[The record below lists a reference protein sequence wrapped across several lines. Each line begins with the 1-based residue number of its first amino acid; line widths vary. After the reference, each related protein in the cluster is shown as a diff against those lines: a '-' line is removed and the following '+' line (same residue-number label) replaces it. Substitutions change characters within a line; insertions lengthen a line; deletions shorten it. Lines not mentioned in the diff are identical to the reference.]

1 MTDPALP
8 QRSIDQLLER
18 AESLAAAWGARAR
31 ASTTVGQERAIL
43 RLLGVTGLDRS
54 GHPLAGAAVD
64 RWLSTSRD
72 GLGGGIAL
80 PFAMALMEYDLEPQG
95 LALDVASGAVDLAL
109 ESQLL
114 RDPARRASAGSE
126 ATRLMVAATDRDLD
140 PEEVEP
146 GGRERGHLLE
156 GIVQVPLV
164 KGRAEPRPTCL
175 TE

>member
-8 QRSIDQLLER
+8 QRSIDQLRDR

-43 RLLGVTGLDRS
+43 RLLVVTGLDRS

-114 RDPARRASAGSE
+114 RDPARRASAESE
-126 ATRLMVAATDRDLD
+126 ATRLMVAATDRIDANRTARMELQDLLG
-140 PEEVEP
+140 EQV
-146 GGRERGHLLE
+146 GR
-156 GIVQVPLV
+156 
-164 KGRAEPRPTCL
+164 GRARPFTSG
-175 TE
+175 T